1 MGCESMAWDN
11 SGNLAAIII
20 DLENAEHRYSAGER
34 SGALQQAAQRIYNQ
48 AAAHNNLAQC
58 PWRREVMERAQ
69 NLIKACQ

>member
-1 MGCESMAWDN
+1 MAWDN

-48 AAAHNNLAQC
+48 AAAHNNLAQS

-69 NLIKACQ
+69 NLINACQ